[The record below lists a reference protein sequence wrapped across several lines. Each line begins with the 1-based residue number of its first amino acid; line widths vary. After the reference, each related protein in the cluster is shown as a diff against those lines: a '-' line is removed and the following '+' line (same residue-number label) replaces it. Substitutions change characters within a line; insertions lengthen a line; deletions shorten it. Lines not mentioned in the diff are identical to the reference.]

1 MTIVAMNA
9 MYALRSN
16 AKKKRMRKGVLKENV
31 KCSHKTI
38 DYFRCIEAK
47 IDTFCEDASES
58 IRCCMKTAYD
68 VISFILQVVRSDC
81 HRKSSSLRAVMN

>member
-1 MTIVAMNA
+1 MLI
-9 MYALRSN
+9 
-16 AKKKRMRKGVLKENV
+16 GVLKENV

-47 IDTFCEDASES
+47 MDTFCEDASES

-68 VISFILQVVRSDC
+68 VISFILQVVRSDSQEVLLTASAYELSTNVLNRLPGC
-81 HRKSSSLRAVMN
+81 D